1 MASCSSSASRLPSP
15 RFRSTWCRGAIGHC
29 RRGRP
34 SFAIIWRGLRRLI
47 SLWFR
52 RLPLSNCSRF
62 LFSAIDG
69 ERVLA
74 DIDSDHGNGSV
85 EFLRHGV
92 LLVFGAPCWLRLL
105 EHGRTIPLADLIA
118 SRPPSGLPPLLCCQW
133 LPRYIV
139 LHRTPEMD
147 CARTSH
153 DREAALSTR
162 SDQAITLR

>member
-1 MASCSSSASRLPSP
+1 LRTPLWGAPKIHGELLKLGIEVAQSTVSIYMVSRRDRPLQ
-15 RFRSTWCRGAIGHC
+15 TWK
-29 RRGRP
+29 P

-85 EFLRHGV
+85 EFLRHRV
-92 LLVFGAPCWLRLL
+92 LLAFGAPCWLRLL

-118 SRPPSGLPPLLCCQW
+118 SRPPSGLPPLC
-133 LPRYIV
+133 R
-139 LHRTPEMD
+139 
-147 CARTSH
+147 
-153 DREAALSTR
+153 
-162 SDQAITLR
+162 